1 MGKNSKN
8 KMSKNV
14 KLCITFFV
22 ATICLLAAVVG
33 ITLSR
38 EGNAPHSDTRTAL
51 PDTEAESTV
60 TPTEPKALVIKDIS
74 AELTNE
80 VYVLLDSDFI
90 ITAQNATVETLSVGI
105 SVSPKVDYSI
115 AEEGENTF
123 RLSLSNTLLADSSIT
138 IKYTENGAE
147 VYERSF
153 QTVRSLHVV
162 KTFPED
168 TASNVKESDKITVTL
183 SEEVEG
189 LSDYISIIPETDGVW
204 ERDGKKWHFTPNSP
218 WSLRTK
224 YTVQIAPGLIS
235 GGTVMERKFIFAFT
249 LDGFRAPDYAKPNID
264 GTLNFT
270 PDEPITIRCKDNH
283 GDPPHSLALYSLPD
297 LSAYLSYM
305 NLEGAEPILIGEQAI
320 SLSTLD
326 SDDNVHDLQF
336 DNMGSGYYVAR
347 IYTESGAP
355 YVEIPIQISEV
366 QAYLLATEAELLIY
380 ADSPCIYADNEYVPD
395 ESKMI
400 RLQRDKH
407 YDRVTVTGA
416 TPISIALPAESI
428 GGSPNAYLNVSK
440 NGNYLNFSGKVPTD
454 REWTSPLTVE
464 CEGLSVTVTPDEN
477 GVFSGKIESD
487 APYSVHLTYEG
498 ETIAQGSFSGGSSV
512 SEEGYIYD
520 FIFEKNYAYY
530 GEKYDFSVKVT
541 DEEDDPIGGKT
552 VYIRSENMSDSIAA
566 VTDGNGMADFT
577 LELPEDGIGSTAC
590 NIQAFGDEGK
600 YDPMNLMNPDF
611 VLWILHKDIYN
622 KNAIYS
628 DSAIYTQGVNAI
640 TLYPRNYN
648 VESVGVFGGQF
659 LNYGAVDP
667 SLTISGGTVEII
679 QKTYTRERTEERQYK
694 GKTYYSYSSDTKTE
708 EKLIDTLS
716 VAPGNVFRIPAG
728 KYILPLPTDTVKY
741 ELYAK
746 YSITLSTGEEAMG
759 GSTFDRTGYAD
770 HDNQLSHYYSGV
782 NTDTWDTF
790 YALYNC
796 YENCYYRFILSKSN
810 SFDMYIGETF
820 SLPLFDSVDK
830 EYASGGE
837 LTLIYYK
844 DRIISKETFPLTD
857 RVDITYLEEYGEGIK
872 MTGFYRKDGKL
883 YRLPSYTVKCHEDEL
898 LLPVSISTDKGGY
911 AEGEQ
916 VTLEINV
923 GVQDVASVTV
933 NVRTDHSCRTAGYTV
948 QTHSIRNA
956 SSFMGYSFSTL
967 FDHTLDP
974 NYLYYEGE
982 HYPSFSRPENT
993 VYTATVK
1000 TDENGHATVTFPMNV
1015 SAVDCR
1021 ITVEAVTEY
1030 RIGGEQLYISAN

>member
-1 MGKNSKN
+1 MD
-8 KMSKNV
+8 KNV
-14 KLCITFFV
+14 DNKLSKDKRIGIIVFIAV
-22 ATICLLAAVVG
+22 ICLLATVFVIA
-33 ITLSR
+33 
-38 EGNAPHSDTRTAL
+38 HSIGKKDIPADIQTDE
-51 PDTEAESTV
+51 PEYTV
-60 TPTEPKALVIKDIS
+60 TPTEPPSLAITDIS
-74 AELTNE
+74 AELTNGDCL
-80 VYVLLDSDFI
+80 LLDSDFI
-90 ITAQNATVETLSVGI
+90 ITATNATVEMLTDGI
-105 SVSPKVDYSI
+105 SISPEADYSI
-115 AEEGENTF
+115 TKEGEDTF
-123 RLSLSNTLLADSSIT
+123 RLSLSEKLLTNSSVT
-138 IKYTENGAE
+138 IKYEENGAA

-153 QTVRSLHVV
+153 QTLRSLQVV
-162 KTFPED
+162 KTSPED
-168 TASNVKESDKITVTL
+168 NASSVKEDYVITITL
-183 SEEVEG
+183 SEEAEG
-189 LSDYISIIPETDGVW
+189 LADYVNIVPHTDGVW
-204 ERDGKKWHFTPNSP
+204 ERDGKKWRFTPNSP

-224 YTVQIAPGLIS
+224 YSVNISPGLIS
-235 GGTVMERKFIFAFT
+235 NGTIMEKKYVFTFT
-249 LDGFRAPDYAKPNID
+249 LDHYYPPNYAKPNID
-264 GTLNFT
+264 GSLNFT
-270 PDEPITIRCKDNH
+270 PDEPVTIRCKDNH

-336 DNMGSGYYVAR
+336 DNPGAGYYIAR
-347 IYTESGAP
+347 IYTDSDTTYAE
-355 YVEIPIQISEV
+355 VPIQISAV
-366 QAYLLATEAELLIY
+366 QAYLFATEEELLIY

-487 APYSVHLTYEG
+487 APYSVRLTYEG

-541 DEEDDPIGGKT
+541 NKDGTSIEGKT
-552 VYIRSENMSDSIAA
+552 VYVRGENSSEDFSA
-566 VTDGNGMADFT
+566 VTNENGLADFT
-577 LELPEDGIGSTAC
+577 LELPENGVGRTARTL
-590 NIQAFGDEGK
+590 QAFGDEGK
-600 YDPMNLMNPDF
+600 YDPMNLMNSKHI
-611 VLWILHKDIYN
+611 VWVLHKDKYN
-622 KNAIYS
+622 SGAIYGDAAVYS
-628 DSAIYTQGVNAI
+628 QGVNAL
-640 TLYPRNYN
+640 TLYPRNYD
-648 VESVGVFGGQF
+648 VESVGVFGGHF
-659 LNYGAVDP
+659 SNYGAVDP
-667 SLTISGGTVEII
+667 SITISGGTVEII

-830 EYASGGE
+830 EYASGGD

-872 MTGFYRKDGKL
+872 ITGFYRKDGKI
-883 YRLPSYTVKCHEDEL
+883 YRLPSYTVNCHEDEL
-898 LLPVSISTDKGGY
+898 ILPVSISTDKKSY
-911 AEGEQ
+911 DEGET
-916 VTLEINV
+916 VTLDIDV
-923 GVQDVASVTV
+923 DVQDVATVTV
-933 NVRTDHSCRTAGYTV
+933 SVRTDHSCRTHGYTV
-948 QTHSIRNA
+948 QTHRIRSA
-956 SSFMGYSFSTL
+956 SSFTGYSFSTL

-974 NYLYYEGE
+974 DYLYYEGE